1 MLPYW
6 CLLDILKYLDR
17 NYLERIQ
24 VTNRLLNDIVN
35 REFVTHPLRVIPGT
49 MWVAIKNNELIIMCR
64 TRCCL
69 VPREWDLDR
78 EWNRDHCFGGCKHFY
93 PINVMRPF
101 LCKNVRFKHTMIVIN
116 GKNSFSKYKTD
127 HITSLE
133 AISHIWAWK
142 DLYIRDNSDNDPSS
156 QKLILSSSS
165 VFQCRALHVQDNK
178 RRIEIL
184 QNPDIY
190 SLNAL
195 DLHGTISDSE
205 MLQIVQQ
212 FVKQKASYP
221 HSDTTLVF
229 YGSTES
235 IAAVVK
241 MLKQEFLTSE
251 DRCRLRLIMKIMSL
265 KDFSDFRLEN
275 SRTNEVLELKGIS
288 HKQANDEFNV
298 DITYGPALL
307 LDRYIV

>member
-1 MLPYW
+1 MCTSKKAMPT
-6 CLLDILKYLDR
+6 
-17 NYLERIQ
+17 

-49 MWVAIKNNELIIMCR
+49 MWVAIKNNELIIMCFN
-64 TRCCL
+64 RCCL
-69 VPREWDLDR
+69 VPQEWDLVR
-78 EWNRDHCFGGCKHFY
+78 EWNRDHCFDHYFY
-93 PINVMRPF
+93 PFNV
-101 LCKNVRFKHTMIVIN
+101 LCKNVRFKDTVIVIDA
-116 GKNSFSKYKTD
+116 KNSFAKYTTD

-133 AISHIWAWK
+133 SISHIWVWK
-142 DLYIRDNSDNDPSS
+142 DLFIIDRSDNDPSS
-156 QKLILSSSS
+156 QSLILRSPS
-165 VFQCRALHVQDNK
+165 VFQCRALHVKDNK
-178 RRIEIL
+178 NRIGIL

-195 DLHGTISDSE
+195 DLNGTISDSE

-212 FVKQKASYP
+212 FVKQKAFYP

-229 YGSTES
+229 HGSTES
-235 IAAVVK
+235 ITAVVE
-241 MLKQEFLTSE
+241 MLKQQFLTSE
-251 DRCRLRLIMKIMSL
+251 DRCRLRLIIKVMSL

-275 SRTNEVLELKGIS
+275 SRTNEVFELKGMC